1 MSDDDDDVIIII
13 RRARAELPVPKK
25 LARSLGMLDAL
36 RLCMALFS
44 VVRRR

>member
-1 MSDDDDDVIIII
+1 MNDDDEIIII
-13 RRARAELPVPKK
+13 RRPNAELPVPKT
-25 LARSLGMLDAL
+25 LAGALGMLDAL